1 MRWLNGVTDS
11 VDMKLK
17 VKGTQSCRTL
27 WDPMDYTVHRILQ
40 ARMLEWVAFLFSR
53 GSSQPRD
60 QTHVSHIAG
69 GFFTSWA
76 TREATE
82 KMWYVHTMEYN
93 SAIKKNERMPFAATG
108 MELEII
114 ILSEVVGQRKTNI
127 MWYCIY
133 AESSKMIPM
142 NIFTKQKQAHRLT
155 EFMVMQWRR
164 DRPRVW
170 NWYVYIVIF
179 KIDNQQRPTV

>member
-1 MRWLNGVTDS
+1 
-11 VDMKLK
+11 
-17 VKGTQSCRTL
+17 
-27 WDPMDYTVHRILQ
+27 
-40 ARMLEWVAFLFSR
+40 
-53 GSSQPRD
+53 
-60 QTHVSHIAG
+60 
-69 GFFTSWA
+69 
-76 TREATE
+76 
-82 KMWYVHTMEYN
+82 MEYN

-133 AESSKMIPM
+133 TESSKMIPM

-170 NWYVYIVIF
+170 N
-179 KIDNQQRPTV
+179 